1 MNRLRWVL
9 TLALLCVPRLG
20 LAQGTDFIHRLEVS
34 AGGGYFTGTSFGNAT
49 ATLRGNGQLPQPY
62 TLFSTDSTLTGS
74 LAGDFTLGAR
84 ISRRWS
90 VEGHFGYSRPNLET
104 SVRNDAEGAAAVTV
118 VERIDQFMV
127 DAGVLFRIDEMRIKR
142 LTPYA
147 AGGAGYLRQL
157 HEGYALIDQGHVYYL
172 GGGVTRDFVVHTHG
186 IVRAA
191 GLRADARLYFLAGGV
206 VNDRTARHGSFTAS
220 LFVRF

>member
-1 MNRLRWVL
+1 MNRLRGLLAIALLGVPH
-9 TLALLCVPRLG
+9 LAL
-20 LAQGTDFIHRLEVS
+20 AQDTGFMHRLEVS
-34 AGGGYFTGTSFGNAT
+34 AGGGYFTGTSFGNAS
-49 ATLRGNGQLPQPY
+49 ATLRANGQAQPY
-62 TLFSTDSTLTGS
+62 ALFTTESALTGS

-84 ISRRWS
+84 INRRWS
-90 VEGHFGYSRPNLET
+90 VDGHFLYSRPSLET
-104 SVRNDAEGAAAVTV
+104 SVRDDAEGAAAITV
-118 VERIDQFMV
+118 VERIDQFLI

-157 HEGYALIDQGHVYYL
+157 HEGYALIDQGHLYHL
-172 GGGVTRDFVVHTHG
+172 GGGVTRDLVMRTHG

-191 GLRADARLYFLAGGV
+191 GLRADARMYFLAGGV